1 MRSADD
7 KGAEDIDKMVLNLDD
22 ILYICDT
29 AISLELVQ
37 TGTNTV
43 DPVLDSTA

>member
-1 MRSADD
+1 MTR
-7 KGAEDIDKMVLNLDD
+7 EQDIDKIVLNLDG

-43 DPVLDSTA
+43 DPILESTA